1 MMPAY
6 LLPEMIASE
15 DGQGQRVA
23 LDQTH
28 GQRIQLT
35 LGISRILERES
46 LDVNVCGSP
55 DGQQW
60 KPLAAFPRKS
70 FCGTYS
76 LTLDLSRH
84 PGVRFLRA
92 EWKMHRWGQ
101 QESQPLFSFYVW
113 AEEPQSKTLAGRV
126 LTTAGS

>member
-1 MMPAY
+1 MPAY
-6 LLPEMIASE
+6 LLPEKIASE

-23 LDQTH
+23 LNQNH
-28 GQRIQLT
+28 GQRILLR

-46 LDVNVCGSP
+46 LDVFVCGSS

-60 KPLAAFPRKS
+60 KPLVVFPRKS

-84 PGVRFLRA
+84 PDVRFLRA
-92 EWKMHRWGQ
+92 EWTMRRWGQ
-101 QESQPLFSFYVW
+101 QESRPLFSFYVW
-113 AEEPQSKTLAGRV
+113 AEELQSKTLAGRV